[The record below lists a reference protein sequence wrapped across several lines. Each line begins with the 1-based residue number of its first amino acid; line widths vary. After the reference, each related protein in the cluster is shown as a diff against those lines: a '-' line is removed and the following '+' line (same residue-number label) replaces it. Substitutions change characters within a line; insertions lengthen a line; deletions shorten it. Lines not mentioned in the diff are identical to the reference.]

1 MASQIRLEFIG
12 EGFGEILRAEG
23 TQNLVRNVTE
33 EIGAKANENNSRGG
47 EGFRTS
53 VEQSGRYKNRR
64 WVGFVS
70 TTDKKSVIAET
81 EDGALSRAV
90 L

>member
-1 MASQIRLEFIG
+1 MAEVQIEFIG
-12 EGFGEILRAEG
+12 EGFGEILRSEG
-23 TQNLVRNVTE
+23 TRELVQQVTE
-33 EIGAKANENNSRGG
+33 DIGNKANARNSFGG

-53 VEQSGRYKNRR
+53 VEQSGRYKNKR

-70 TTDKKSVIAET
+70 TTDKKSIQAET
-81 EDGALSRAV
+81 EDGALSGAI

>member
-1 MASQIRLEFIG
+1 MSKTVRIEFIG
-12 EGFGEILRAEG
+12 EGFGEILRSEG
-23 TQNLVRNVTE
+23 ARELVTNVTE
-33 EIGAKANENNSRGG
+33 EIGEKANANNSRGG

-70 TTDKKSVIAET
+70 TTDKQSRIAES
-81 EDGALSRAV
+81 EDGALTRAI

>member
-1 MASQIRLEFIG
+1 MKSSVRIEFIG
-12 EGFGEILRAEG
+12 EGFGDILRSDG
-23 TQNLVRNVTE
+23 TRELVSQVTE
-33 EIGAKANENNSRGG
+33 DIGNKANGNNTRGG

-70 TTDKKSVIAET
+70 TTDKKSVTAET
-81 EDGALSRAV
+81 EDGALTRAI